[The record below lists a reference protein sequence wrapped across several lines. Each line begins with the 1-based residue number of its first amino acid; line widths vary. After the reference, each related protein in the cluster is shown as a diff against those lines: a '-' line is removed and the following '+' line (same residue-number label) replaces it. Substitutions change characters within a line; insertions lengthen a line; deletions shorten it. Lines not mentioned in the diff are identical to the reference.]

1 MSDNQIDIFN
11 RKYLNRV
18 RKLQKAESNEEL
30 KDYVEKADKEGCL
43 IEMLQYMKDIFMKG
57 EKHA

>member
-30 KDYVEKADKEGCL
+30 KDYVEKQIKKAV
-43 IEMLQYMKDIFMKG
+43 
-57 EKHA
+57 